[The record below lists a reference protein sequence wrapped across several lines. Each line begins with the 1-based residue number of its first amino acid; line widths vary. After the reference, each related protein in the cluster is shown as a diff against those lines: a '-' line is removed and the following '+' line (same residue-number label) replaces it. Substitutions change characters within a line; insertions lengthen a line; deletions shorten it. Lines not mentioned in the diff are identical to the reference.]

1 MFKINKFLLTI
12 ISNDKFFFVLETNL
26 IPFYL
31 IFFFSSDIFL
41 NYLNILQSQI
51 LISYSADY
59 RNFNHIYFDKSFFL
73 LKKKKNYSNSE
84 I

>member
-31 IFFFSSDIFL
+31 IFFFFIRHFFKLFKYTPISNF
-41 NYLNILQSQI
+41 NILFS
-51 LISYSADY
+51 
-59 RNFNHIYFDKSFFL
+59 
-73 LKKKKNYSNSE
+73 
-84 I
+84 